1 MTPDEQRFMAF
12 EGLLGW
18 TAAVVTQAK
27 RVSAARDRLFAELR
41 QRSDPR
47 LNPEVILRRLANNSS
62 KLNVNFSAMQPTS
75 YCNTDN
81 G

>member
-41 QRSDPR
+41 QRSELR
-47 LNPEVILRRLANNSS
+47 FILVVRHLPNLPSKFLGLAQGRMCYVERN
-62 KLNVNFSAMQPTS
+62 
-75 YCNTDN
+75 D
-81 G
+81 